1 MDPIGVYIHVPYCR
15 VACPYC
21 DFVKKAT
28 RGDAPDAFVGALC
41 REIAAFD
48 GPDVAASVFFGGGTP
63 SLLTPAGFAAIMSVL
78 RQRFRMDNPEV
89 SVEVNPDDVSP
100 DRLDAWVE
108 AGVARV
114 NLGVQS
120 FDDRVLKYFGRCHDA
135 ADARRACEAVASR
148 FENWGIDLIF
158 GGRPHDAWGET
169 LAECLRFAP
178 PHVSTYGLTFEEGTP
193 FWKRR
198 AEAIDDDIGLEL
210 YREGDAALVAYD
222 HYEVSNFALPGF
234 ECRHN
239 LIYWRNAEY
248 AGFGPGAYS
257 YLDGVRARNAPDI
270 DGYLRAP
277 GAKSESLRLSDR
289 EIKVETLIQHFRT
302 RRGLPR
308 ADYVARFGAT
318 PEAEFA
324 APLAA
329 LAARGLIEEE
339 GDSLRPTRTGYELNN
354 EIGLAIV

>member
-1 MDPIGVYIHVPYCR
+1 MNDIGIYIHVPYCR

-28 RGDAPDAFVGALC
+28 RGDAPAAFVGALC
-41 REIAAFD
+41 REIGAFD
-48 GPDVAASVFFGGGTP
+48 GPDLAGSVFFGGGTP
-63 SLLTPAGFAAIMSVL
+63 SLLAPKALASIIAAL
-78 RQRFRMDNPEV
+78 HGRFTVSDPEI
-89 SVEVNPDDVSP
+89 SVEVNPDDVTAE
-100 DRLDAWVE
+100 RLDAWVSV
-108 AGVARV
+108 GVTRV

-120 FDDRVLKYFGRCHDA
+120 FDDRVLKYFGRCHNSD
-135 ADARRACEAVASR
+135 DARRACEAVAER

-158 GGRPHDAWGET
+158 GGKPHDAWRAT
-169 LAECLRFAP
+169 LDDCLRFAP
-178 PHVSTYGLTFEEGTP
+178 PHVSTYNLTFEEGTP

-210 YREGDAALVAYD
+210 YREGDAALSLYD
-222 HYEVSNFALPGF
+222 HYEVSNFAKPGF

-239 LIYWRNAEY
+239 LIYWRNGEY

-277 GAKSESLRLSDR
+277 GAKSESLRLTDR

-308 ADYVARFGAT
+308 ADYIARFGAA

-329 LAARGLIEEE
+329 LAARELIEDD
-339 GDSLRPTRTGYELNN
+339 GDTLRPTRTGYELNN